1 MLKKVKINGL
11 DYKIK
16 LVSEM
21 YGDEV
26 GRIDIFEGIIYLEN
40 SKPRGMLF
48 TLLHEI
54 IHAILYS
61 AGYTNLDDNEHN
73 EKFIDAITH
82 GLYTVI
88 KDNPELIELIRRE
101 EIEEDEAGPA
111 GE

>member
-1 MLKKVKINGL
+1 MGNQ
-11 DYKIK
+11 
-16 LVSEM
+16 
-21 YGDEV
+21 V
-26 GRIDIFEGIIYLEN
+26 GEIDVFEGVIYIEDN
-40 SKPRGMLF
+40 APRGQLI

-61 AGYTNLDDNEHN
+61 AGYSNLDDEEHD
-73 EKFIDAITH
+73 EKFVDAIAN

-101 EIEEDEAGPA
+101 EIEENEAGPA